1 MEVSSDVDTTL
12 DGSTDPRCRFSQLD
26 FLLSKQNQ
34 YAVSGTSAATSKVM
48 EPRTLKLSNIW
59 PGQCFVG
66 RPLEISVAA
75 GIGLYFN
82 GAIKKQMAA
91 LFMDSE
97 MKISSFC
104 FH

>member
-1 MEVSSDVDTTL
+1 MEVSSDVNTTL

-75 GIGLYFN
+75 GVGFI
-82 GAIKKQMAA
+82 IKRKEQMAA
-91 LFMDSE
+91 LFIHE
-97 MKISSFC
+97 NILVLLPLKY
-104 FH
+104 